1 MIADERVSLYI
12 RERRRHDQH
21 RQQDV
26 LSMAMSP
33 RWCLVTKRICDCTE
47 GCKKMK
53 PRVKVKAKGIPIGS
67 YEVIQEVGSKAKVKP
82 KRKHRTLNQEYASRN
97 KKRFKRVAK

>member
-1 MIADERVSLYI
+1 MIPASALAYLQALETAAGRG
-12 RERRRHDQH
+12 
-21 RQQDV
+21 
-26 LSMAMSP
+26 